1 MIIKLIQFLKT
12 GDAQPRL
19 GVAAADHLVDLGVAA
34 PTLPR
39 DLMALLALGAPA
51 LGHVRQATMS
61 ADASACL
68 APDSVRYLPPVQR
81 PGKIIC
87 LGLNYAAHA
96 AEGGNAAPEYPS
108 FFMRGASSL
117 IGHRAPLIRPKVSD
131 RLDFEAELAV
141 IIGQNARHLTKANAL
156 NCVAGYSCFNDGT
169 LRDYQRRTAQWTIG
183 KNFDGTGAFGPWL
196 VPAGELPPGAAGLKI
211 ESRLNGQIMQSD
223 NTSHMI
229 VPVADTLCLLSEVLT
244 LEPGDVVIM
253 GTPAGV
259 GYARKPPVW
268 MKAGDLIEIEIEGIG
283 ILSNTVADET

>member
-1 MIIKLIQFLKT
+1 MIAQFLKA

-19 GVAAADHLVDLGVAA
+19 GIALDSQIVDLTVAA

-39 DLMALLALGAPA
+39 DMLALLALGAA
-51 LGHVRQATMS
+51 GLEAARS
-61 ADASACL
+61 AAKSAGESACL
-68 APDSVRYLPPVQR
+68 PLDAVQWLAPMMR

-108 FFMRGASSL
+108 FFMRGATSL
-117 IGHRAPLIRPKVSD
+117 IGHEANLIRPKVSGN
-131 RLDFEAELAV
+131 LDFEAELAV
-141 IIGQNARHLTKANAL
+141 IIGTRSRHLTEANAL
-156 NCVAGYSCFNDGT
+156 QAVAGYSCFNDGT

-196 VPAGELPPGAAGLKI
+196 VPADELPPGAVGLKI
-211 ESRLNGQIMQSD
+211 ESRLNGQVMQSD
-223 NTSHMI
+223 NTGNMM
-229 VPVADTLCLLSEVLT
+229 VPVAKTLCLLTEVLT
-244 LEPGDVVIM
+244 LEPGDVIIM

-268 MKAGDLIEIEIEGIG
+268 MKAGDRIEIEIEGVG
-283 ILSNTVADET
+283 TLANTIADET

>member
-1 MIIKLIQFLKT
+1 MLAQFLAA
-12 GDAQPRL
+12 GDTQPRL
-19 GVAAADHLVDLGVAA
+19 GIVFANQLIDLSLAA
-34 PTLPR
+34 PDLPR
-39 DLMALLALGAPA
+39 DMLAMLALGAPA
-51 LGHVRQATMS
+51 LEAARRVAKSATDPARLS
-61 ADASACL
+61 LDA
-68 APDSVRYLPPVQR
+68 VQWLPPVLR

-117 IGHRAPLIRPKVSD
+117 IGHEAALIRPKVSD
-131 RLDFEAELAV
+131 KLDFEAELAV
-141 IIGQNARHLTKANAL
+141 IIGRRSRHLTQAHAL
-156 NCVAGYSCFNDGT
+156 QSVAGYSCFNDGT

-196 VPAGELPPGAAGLKI
+196 VPADELPPGATGLKI
-211 ESRLNGQIMQSD
+211 QSRLNGQVMQSD
-223 NTSHMI
+223 NTGNMM
-229 VPVADTLCLLSEVLT
+229 VPVAQTLCLLTEVLT

-268 MKAGDLIEIEIEGIG
+268 MKAGDRIEIEIEGIG
-283 ILSNTVADET
+283 TLANTVADET